1 MSLSVLEVI
10 RSLKLPEKASIALT
24 GGGGKTTLLGVLGRA
39 FKSLG
44 IPVLLT
50 TTTKV
55 QNPFPVEVDWFV
67 ASSDPEELK
76 RLVLDRWEPRTLGM
90 AVVGPFGNHKWEG
103 VPPKWL
109 DELYTA
115 VEGGII
121 LNEADGA
128 LRLPIKAPADHEP
141 VIPASTTHVI
151 PVLGLSALG
160 TPLDE
165 VHAFRPRLI
174 AEITGLA
181 LGDPIDEAT
190 MARLVTHPRGLA
202 KGAPPDAEII
212 PFLNQA
218 DTPDLEEAGN
228 KIAKIVLSNPVGIER
243 VIIGTLKPLAE
254 FFIKSRA

>member
-1 MSLSVLEVI
+1 M
-10 RSLKLPEKASIALT
+10 T
-24 GGGGKTTLLGVLGRA
+24 GGGGKTTFLGVLGHA

-67 ASSDPEELK
+67 ALSDPEELK
-76 RLVLDRWEPRTLGM
+76 RLVLDRWGPGALGM
-90 AVVGPFGNHKWEG
+90 AVAGPFGNHKWEG

-141 VIPASTTHVI
+141 VIPASATHVI

-181 LGDPIDEAT
+181 LGDPIDEAA

-202 KGAPPDAEII
+202 KGAPPGAEII

-218 DTPDLEEAGN
+218 DTPELESAG
-228 KIAKIVLSNPVGIER
+228 ER
-243 VIIGTLKPLAE
+243 VAGKILTMSGETRMVLIGSLKPVPSLKVVEGGNEGFKLSAKVKD
-254 FFIKSRA
+254 I